1 MEEMKMKNEITYTL
15 TESGYYIPNI
25 TVPEY
30 KPIGKYGTMCRSY
43 IKNHCSVFYSML
55 LMTGKLND
63 YLYDV
68 DQQAEELK
76 AMLLPKYKE
85 QYGITEQLKSNN
97 PMELVQRM
105 NTVNAQI
112 EEVILNDIV
121 YGGVER

>member
-1 MEEMKMKNEITYTL
+1 MEEMKMKNGITYTL

-25 TVPEY
+25 TVPEC
-30 KPIGKYGTMCRSY
+30 KPIGKYGMMFRDY
-43 IKNHCSVFYSML
+43 IKNHRSIFYSML

-63 YLYDV
+63 YLHEV
-68 DQQAEELK
+68 EQQAEALK
-76 AMLLPKYKE
+76 TTLLPKYKA

-97 PMELVQRM
+97 QMEWVQRM

>member
-1 MEEMKMKNEITYTL
+1 
-15 TESGYYIPNI
+15 
-25 TVPEY
+25 
-30 KPIGKYGTMCRSY
+30 
-43 IKNHCSVFYSML
+43 ML
-55 LMTGKLND
+55 MMTSELYD